1 MSGDERCNV
10 RAIVLLMGPHGSD
23 KTTLAE
29 TLHRQGL
36 AIRLSQYTTRPK
48 RDGEHDEYRFV
59 VSSQADAL
67 WQYVK
72 AGSEYGLAR
81 SEVANLPHGRIGVA
95 AVHTEAMYD
104 LKERPS
110 DVNILTVGLDTLAS
124 HEEQLSR
131 VNHIEG
137 RVQSAQEFEESRKI
151 ARCQDVCLS
160 GNFDSVL
167 RELTRIIEQLRET
180 CPDEA

>member
-1 MSGDERCNV
+1 V
-10 RAIVLLMGPHGSD
+10 RTIVLLMGPHGSG
-23 KTTLAE
+23 KTTLAD
-29 TLHRQGL
+29 TLHRQGS
-36 AIRLSQYTTRPK
+36 AIRLSQYTTRPQ
-48 RDGEHDEYRFV
+48 RDGENDEYRFA

-72 AGSEYGLAR
+72 AGSEYGFAR
-81 SEVANLPHGRIGVA
+81 SEVANLPHGHIGVV
-95 AVHTEAMYD
+95 AVHTEAIND

-124 HEEQLSR
+124 HDEQLSR

-137 RVQSAQEFEESRKI
+137 RVQSAQAFEESRRI

-160 GNFDSVL
+160 GDFASVL

-180 CPDEA
+180 CLDEA